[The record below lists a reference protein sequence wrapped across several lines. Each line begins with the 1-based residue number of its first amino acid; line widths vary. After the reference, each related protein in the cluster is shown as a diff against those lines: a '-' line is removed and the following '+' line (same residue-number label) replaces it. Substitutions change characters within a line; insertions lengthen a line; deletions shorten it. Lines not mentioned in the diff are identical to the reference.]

1 MRRGLEL
8 DFDFIFFVPS
18 VSFTLYLSFFN
29 FLYTYPL
36 INRDHLRFASVP
48 KTNKTNTW
56 IWFLGISY
64 YTIFGTDKSVNWNRQ
79 RRRTLA
85 FAFICLL
92 LILTFAFIIS
102 GSSRAQNQS
111 SSFLTMTISIYEDIV
126 GHVYTHT
133 LGCNEEHILICI
145 YPKYVFN
152 KY

>member
-18 VSFTLYLSFFN
+18 VSSTLFSFFN

-64 YTIFGTDKSVNWNRQ
+64 YTIFGTDKSVNWSRQ
-79 RRRTLA
+79 RRQTLA